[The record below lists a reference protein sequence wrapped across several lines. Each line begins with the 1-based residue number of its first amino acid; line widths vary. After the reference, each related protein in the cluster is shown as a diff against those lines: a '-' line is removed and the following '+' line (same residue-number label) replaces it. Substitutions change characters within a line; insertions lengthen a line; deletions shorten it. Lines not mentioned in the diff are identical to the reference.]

1 MSSILLR
8 KTIEEKIF
16 ENFLEYQD
24 LFVETQS
31 HFLTRIYKRY
41 QSLESGNLFLYFAR
55 QAHQDI
61 LRQKDYDLNF
71 NLSLDKFWENLNL
84 ANPKNSSIIKI
95 AKETCLPKETARR
108 KILELVK
115 QKVLS
120 KKNKNI
126 RWLPNDFYKKK
137 YDLFIYDEIK
147 NYSKLLIFVCKKIN
161 ISISREEVIVELKKK
176 FNFYWFHYLG
186 AQLEYLKLWSVQLK
200 DLELVLISLQ
210 ILRLLSTKAKE
221 KKLSIE
227 DTLNDPSVIKDFN
240 SASISATSISEVT
253 GIPRAT
259 CIRKLEKLVKL
270 KMIKQDH
277 TSKRYYLIPTSV
289 SKNIISEEVT
299 RKVTKVFCEF
309 YFICL
314 RAISIKPSS

>member
-120 KKNKNI
+120 KKNKHI

-176 FNFYWFHYLG
+176 FNFYWFHYLST
-186 AQLEYLKLWSVQLK
+186 QLKYLKLWSIQLK
-200 DLELVLISLQ
+200 DLELFFIATQ
-210 ILRLLSTKAKE
+210 IINIFVKKSKE
-221 KKLSIE
+221 KNFSHEKIF
-227 DTLNDPSVIKDFN
+227 NDPSIIKNFEDV
-240 SASISATSISEVT
+240 SINATSISEVT
-253 GIPRAT
+253 GIPRGT
-259 CIRKLEKLVKL
+259 CIRKLEHLVKL
-270 KMIKQDH
+270 GFIAKNQI
-277 TSKRYYLIPTSV
+277 SKRYYLSYLSI
-289 SKNIISEEVT
+289 SKNLISKKITQEAT
-299 RKVTKVFCEF
+299 ILFSDF

-314 RAISIKPSS
+314 RAMFAKTSS